1 MPRIPYPDDSKL
13 DSDSKALLEK
23 LPALNVFKMMGHAPH
38 LLGPV
43 VGLGNAF
50 LQNGKL
56 DPVTRECVIL
66 RVGYQSNA
74 SYETYQHE
82 RIGREVGMDDALI
95 EAVKRGPGAQ
105 DLTAEQRLALMYT
118 DCLLNMP
125 KPPLTR
131 LRPVLAHFG
140 SEKTQELTL
149 LIGYYMMICRFL
161 ESFGV
166 DIEDEEAAMA
176 AAQSIPSREGRPI
189 G

>member
-1 MPRIPYPDDSKL
+1 MTRIPYPTESEL
-13 DSDSKALLEK
+13 DADSKALLEK
-23 LPALNVFKMMGHAPH
+23 LPALNVFKMLGHAPH

-43 VGLGNAF
+43 AGLGNAF

-66 RVGYQSNA
+66 RVGYQSDA

-82 RIGREVGMDDALI
+82 RIGREAGMSDELI
-95 EAVKRGPGAQ
+95 EAVKRGPGAKE
-105 DLTAEQRLALMYT
+105 LNAEQRLALMFT
-118 DCLLNMP
+118 DCLLTMV

-140 SEKTQELTL
+140 PEKTQELTL

-166 DIEDEEAAMA
+166 EIEDAGAASEAAKKV
-176 AAQSIPSREGRPI
+176 PSREGRPI

>member
-1 MPRIPYPDDSKL
+1 MPRIPYPDESKL
-13 DSDSKALLEK
+13 DADSKALLEK
-23 LPALNVFKMMGHAPH
+23 LPALNLFKMLGHAPH

-43 VGLGNAF
+43 VGLGSAF

-56 DPVTRECVIL
+56 APVTRECVIL
-66 RVGYQSNA
+66 RVGYRSNA

-82 RIGREVGMDDALI
+82 RMGREAGMSEELI
-95 EAVKRGPGAQ
+95 DAVKRGPGAQ
-105 DLTAEQRLALMYT
+105 ELSAEQRLALMYT
-118 DCLLNMP
+118 DCLLVMP

-140 SEKTQELTL
+140 PEKTQELTL

-166 DIEDEEAAMA
+166 EIEDEEAAMA
-176 AAQSIPSREGRPI
+176 AAQSLPSREGRPI